1 MYCLGKK
8 ISLYCNNLNLLQFLG
23 KGEITI
29 SSSQVCN
36 VYRIFASTVL
46 YYVGAPGGLLSFNIL
61 GMVYVL
67 PKLVTIL
74 LHVRLYLVIVVVY
87 FEYIQAVESKFVL
100 QNCLLQSE
108 RLRMY
113 VQRLSLLPDTG
124 YFQTKSVECPANN
137 LLIGQ
142 HLHRK

>member
-1 MYCLGKK
+1 MY
-8 ISLYCNNLNLLQFLG
+8 
-23 KGEITI
+23 
-29 SSSQVCN
+29 
-36 VYRIFASTVL
+36 
-46 YYVGAPGGLLSFNIL
+46 GLC
-61 GMVYVL
+61 VA
-67 PKLVTIL
+67 KTCD
-74 LHVRLYLVIVVVY
+74 LHVCLYLVIVVVY
-87 FEYIQAVESKFVL
+87 FEYNQAVESKFVL
-100 QNCLLQSE
+100 QNCSLQSE